1 MSFKR
6 WIGFTPALMMAL
18 ALFALANPAWAADDD
33 DGLPPGRVA
42 EGEKVFTQRA
52 CKGCHSIR
60 HKGGQVGPDLTQL
73 AVRRK
78 PEWIENWLR
87 DPSLVVPGTDMPTF
101 EWESD
106 QELAD
111 LIAYLSSL
119 ATPVDH
125 RAIVAAA
132 PSPEVAGERLVGAF
146 DCRACHRIGTEGRSR
161 YPDLTRVGAKI
172 YPEWE
177 ATWLKDPQAIKP
189 GTFMPTFPM
198 DDRARAAVAAYLHT
212 LR

>member
-1 MSFKR
+1 MNLKR
-6 WIGFTPALMMAL
+6 WMKIAPVLVLVVTLCAPALQ
-18 ALFALANPAWAADDD
+18 AWAEDDD
-33 DGLPPGRVA
+33 DGLPAGRVA

-106 QELAD
+106 QEMAD
-111 LIAYLSSL
+111 LIAYLTSL

-125 RAIVAAA
+125 RGIIASAS
-132 PSPEVAGERLVGAF
+132 SPEAAGERLVAAF
-146 DCRACHRIGTEGRSR
+146 DCRACHRIQTEGRSR
-161 YPDLTRVGAKI
+161 YPDLTHIGSKT